1 MGQKF
6 TLITAILM
14 SFAAVMWFASA
25 LILSRA
31 GEIPMSRWGIV
42 AIFVI
47 LSAIYWI
54 AYFRMKKKN
63 ADSQSSGTE

>member
-6 TLITAILM
+6 TLITALLM
-14 SFAAVMWFASA
+14 TFAAVMWFASA

-31 GEIPMSRWGIV
+31 GTIPMSRWGIV

-47 LSAIYWI
+47 LSVIYWI

-63 ADSQSSGTE
+63 ADTHSSGVK